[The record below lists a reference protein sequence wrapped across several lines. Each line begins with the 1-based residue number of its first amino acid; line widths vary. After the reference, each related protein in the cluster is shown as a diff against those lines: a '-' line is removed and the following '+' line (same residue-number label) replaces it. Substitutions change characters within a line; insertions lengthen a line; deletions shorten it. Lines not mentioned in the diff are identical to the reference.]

1 MEVWYSV
8 RGVRCIGFVSREGL
22 GRESMNAVIQLDDAV
37 FDGSMSVEPSASER
51 VGGMSGRFRLGP
63 CHNPRRDGDDQQSS
77 FRIPSRE
84 VDHSSASG
92 RWVRGG
98 GLVMFLG
105 TGRPRPEIP
114 ADVSFMHFARA
125 FLPLRWHFVEANLD
139 RYVRFPTARKFYR
152 GTSDIYRS
160 TKKCCPSFFVET
172 VEWHEAALVRGSEA
186 MTLSLCIGDADAGP
200 CLLRRKPAN
209 ESSSP

>member
-1 MEVWYSV
+1 
-8 RGVRCIGFVSREGL
+8 
-22 GRESMNAVIQLDDAV
+22 MNAFIPVDEATFDDRWPLNR
-37 FDGSMSVEPSASER
+37 GSRSRRRAGS
-51 VGGMSGRFRLGP
+51 SGRIRLGA

-105 TGRPRPEIP
+105 TSRPRPEIP

>member
-1 MEVWYSV
+1 
-8 RGVRCIGFVSREGL
+8 
-22 GRESMNAVIQLDDAV
+22 
-37 FDGSMSVEPSASER
+37 MSVESCLLEQGRA
-51 VGGMSGRFRLGP
+51 GMSGRIRLGA

-92 RWVRGG
+92 RWVRGC
-98 GLVMFLG
+98 GLVMFQG
-105 TGRPRPEIP
+105 KSRPHLEIP
-114 ADVSFMHFARA
+114 ADASFMHFARA
-125 FLPLRWHFVEANLD
+125 FLPLRWRFVEANLD

-152 GTSDIYRS
+152 GTSDICRS

-186 MTLSLCIGDADAGP
+186 MTLSLCIGDTDAGP

>member
-1 MEVWYSV
+1 MSLLRGVVEVWYSV
-8 RGVRCIGFVSREGL
+8 RGVRCIGFVSREGS
-22 GRESMNAVIQLDDAV
+22 GRESMNAFIPVDEATFDDRWPLNR
-37 FDGSMSVEPSASER
+37 GSRSRRRAGS
-51 VGGMSGRFRLGP
+51 SGRIRLGA

-105 TGRPRPEIP
+105 TSRPRPEIP

-139 RYVRFPTARKFYR
+139 RYVRFPTARKFTEER
-152 GTSDIYRS
+152 ATSI
-160 TKKCCPSFFVET
+160 
-172 VEWHEAALVRGSEA
+172 AARKSAVR
-186 MTLSLCIGDADAGP
+186 L
-200 CLLRRKPAN
+200 
-209 ESSSP
+209 SSSRPLNGTRPRWFEDRKR